1 MYPRTLFWV
10 VTHGIS
16 WNTGIYFTW
25 NTWNIW
31 NIWNGNLQ
39 KDCFDSR
46 LSTFLS
52 PLGIAQPWLFWHR
65 RMHQYVAAAQLS
77 KGGPG
82 VAYALLRV
90 AQLSGDSAAL
100 DAGATLPGAL
110 DGTRGATGDG
120 ERRGR
125 SAANGETLWEMEDS
139 KWFHR
144 KKHRD
149 LLRHMGVEHD
159 LTWFKPLKWGISGE
173 ETSRPWLFVALRP
186 SGFSTH
192 CGAVGTRPKRQPQA
206 PRRWHFNAFYKVR
219 KLESLHILGSN
230 LSKKFNQ
237 FQDFL
242 LCLVRLQ
249 VGTTWC

>member
-1 MYPRTLFWV
+1 MEYHGILEYIFYMEYMEYMEWELAKRLFWLK
-10 VTHGIS
+10 IE
-16 WNTGIYFTW
+16 YFFKP
-25 NTWNIW
+25 I
-31 NIWNGNLQ
+31 G
-39 KDCFDSR
+39 DCTAMTVLTPEDA
-46 LSTFLS
+46 
-52 PLGIAQPWLFWHR
+52 PICGCGPAVQR
-65 RMHQYVAAAQLS
+65 RPRRGLRPAPCGAAQRRFR
-77 KGGPG
+77 GAGC
-82 VAYALLRV
+82 
-90 AQLSGDSAAL
+90 
-100 DAGATLPGAL
+100 GATLPGAL

-219 KLESLHILGSN
+219 KLESLHIWEVTYLTNSIN
-230 LSKKFNQ
+230 FRIFFYALF
-237 FQDFL
+237 DCRWVL
-242 LCLVRLQ
+242 LDAKRA
-249 VGTTWC
+249 